1 MMDAKTQQMIVTV
14 GGGIAK
20 KVLML
25 QAAGLVSHGVMSA
38 NYTEIYVSLGMATI
52 GAGWSFWNDYG
63 KAIVLSQL
71 EVFKA
76 KSLAQAEKMRNA
88 GIPAVTMQQIAN
100 QSSKMNPT
108 DVAQVVA
115 TMPAEVKANIAPIV
129 AKLVVA
135 AVAMS
140 FLLASAPAMAQ
151 TKLPHLQI
159 TGNPV
164 ADTKANFG
172 LTGNAS
178 ADAQAL
184 WQKIVGS
191 SLNDL
196 NYAAAMAKNAGTLQA
211 TTRLQC
217 INAIIALNKQASGID
232 LKDDAGNPLSKPD
245 PHVFTEVETLAEIV
259 DNLAPTGPL
268 FVSCAGAAQ
277 LAKTNVLSFVNA
289 VVTGAAGFAAM
300 PIIPGL

>member
-1 MMDAKTQQMIVTV
+1 MIKFIEGLNWVAIL
-14 GGGIAK
+14 GIAIAIETQISNGTMSIAHSFPVEWQPIIK
-20 KVLML
+20 EWAGNLAGIGGLMVTMGSFGQRPAGQFTITPTAVKVL
-25 QAAGLVSHGVMSA
+25 
-38 NYTEIYVSLGMATI
+38 I
-52 GAGWSFWNDYG
+52 GAF
-63 KAIVLSQL
+63 VL
-71 EVFKA
+71 
-76 KSLAQAEKMRNA
+76 
-88 GIPAVTMQQIAN
+88 
-100 QSSKMNPT
+100 
-108 DVAQVVA
+108 
-115 TMPAEVKANIAPIV
+115 
-129 AKLVVA
+129 
-135 AVAMS
+135 S
-140 FLLASAPAMAQ
+140 FLLAGTPAVAQ
-151 TKLPHLQI
+151 TKPLPHLQI
-159 TGNPV
+159 TGNPI

-178 ADAQAL
+178 ADIQAL

-232 LKDDAGNPLSKPD
+232 LKDEAGNPLVKPD
-245 PHVFTEVETLAEIV
+245 PHAFTDVETLAEVV

-277 LAKTNVLSFVNA
+277 LAKTNVLAFVNA